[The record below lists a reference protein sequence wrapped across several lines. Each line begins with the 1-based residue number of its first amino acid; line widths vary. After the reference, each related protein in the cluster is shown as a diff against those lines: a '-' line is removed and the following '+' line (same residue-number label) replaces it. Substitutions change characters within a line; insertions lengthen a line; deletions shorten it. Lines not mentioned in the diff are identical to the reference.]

1 MVEQIINGMNVTKI
15 YKTGDIKVTALSD
28 VTVEINKGELTILK
42 GRSGSGKT
50 TLINVL
56 STLENPDNGSVFIEN
71 KAVVDMT
78 EKEKDLWRKSKVGF
92 VFQSGALLY
101 NMTAF
106 ENIEFALRIANYNR
120 ADIKK
125 RAEEVLKMVGLY
137 KRLDHFPFE
146 MSGGEIQRIAIGRAI
161 CHKPS
166 IIFADEPTSALDT
179 KNGLTVIKIFKE
191 LIEKEG
197 FTIVMTTH
205 DPNIMELGDKVYA
218 LKDGVVVDE

>member
-1 MVEQIINGMNVTKI
+1 MGQLIKAENITKT
-15 YKTGDIKVTALSD
+15 YETGDIKVTALNNVNVD
-28 VTVEINKGELTILK
+28 INKGELTILK

-56 STLENPDNGSVFIEN
+56 STLERPDNGVVFLCG
-71 KAVVDMT
+71 KAVNDMT
-78 EKEKDLWRKSKVGF
+78 EKEKDLWRKSQVGF

-106 ENIEFALRIANYNR
+106 ENIEFALRIAGYNR
-120 ADIKK
+120 ADIKE
-125 RAEEVLKMVGLY
+125 RAEDVLKMVGLY

-191 LIEKEG
+191 LIENEG
-197 FTIVMTTH
+197 FTIIMTTH
-205 DPNIMELGDKVYA
+205 DPNLMELGDKVYA

>member
-1 MVEQIINGMNVTKI
+1 MEPFIKGEHITRI
-15 YKTGDIKVTALSD
+15 YETGDIKVTALNNVNVD
-28 VTVEINKGELTILK
+28 IEKGKLTILK

-50 TLINVL
+50 TLINAL
-56 STLENPDNGSVFIEN
+56 STLENPNSGNICIEG
-71 KAVVDMT
+71 KATADMT

-106 ENIEFALRIANYNR
+106 ENIEFALRIAGYKR
-120 ADIKK
+120 SEIKK
-125 RAEEVLKMVGLY
+125 RAEDVLKMVGLY

-146 MSGGEIQRIAIGRAI
+146 MSGGEVQRIAIGRAI

-191 LIEKEG
+191 LIENEN

-205 DPNIMELGDKVYA
+205 DPNIMELGDTVYA
-218 LKDGVVVDE
+218 LKDGVIVDE